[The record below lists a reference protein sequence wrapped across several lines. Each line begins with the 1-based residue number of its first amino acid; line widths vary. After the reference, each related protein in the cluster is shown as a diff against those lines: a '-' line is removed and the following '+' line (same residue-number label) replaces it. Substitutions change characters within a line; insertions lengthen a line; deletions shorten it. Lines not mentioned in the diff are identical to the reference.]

1 MNLMSTLKEK
11 IRKSKFGKN
20 ILIIA
25 GGTAFAQ
32 VLGIVFSPIITRI
45 YPPEQYGVLTAYTA
59 VLGLLVI
66 SASLDYQKAIPIAE
80 DDNKAI
86 NLLVLSLISLF
97 SVVVFVTS
105 LLYLWG
111 DFFLSVLDSEV
122 LSSYKYFIPI
132 GVLFA
137 GLYDIVLQWGFRTR
151 NYKVI
156 TRTKVSQSLTS
167 NLIKIS
173 LGLLNIGPIGLIIGT
188 ITGQSTGITSLSA
201 PLLKKRSSF
210 VSVNLKSLKY
220 VLKRYKK
227 FPLYSAPSNYVYTA
241 SNNLPIILLVSLFDS
256 TITGFFGL
264 AKSITYLPISLI
276 GNSISQ
282 VFYSESA
289 NLGKDNPKEIKR
301 LSVNLM
307 KKIAIIAVIP
317 LLILLF
323 FGPILFSF
331 VFGKEWYEAGIYAR
345 LLSIMVYFHFIITPI
360 GRVLEIFER
369 QREGLALNIVRL
381 VLVACVFL
389 VSKIV
394 GFSSYIT
401 VGLYSI
407 SNAVTYIILLI
418 LVLRILDH
426 EIKRVD
432 NKLGNL

>member
-1 MNLMSTLKEK
+1 MSTLKEK

-32 VLGIVFSPIITRI
+32 VLGIIFSPIITRI

-122 LSSYKYFIPI
+122 LSSFKYLIPI

-137 GLYDIVLQWGFRTR
+137 GLYNIVLQWGFRTR

-156 TRTKVSQSLTS
+156 TRTKVSQSVTS
-167 NLIKIS
+167 NLIKIG

-188 ITGQSTGITSLSA
+188 ITGQSAGITSLSV
-201 PLLKKRSSF
+201 PLLKKRTSF
-210 VSVNLKSLKY
+210 VSVNLKSLKF

-241 SNNLPIILLVSLFDS
+241 SNNLPVILLVSLFDS

-289 NLGKDNPKEIKR
+289 NLGKENPKEIKR
-301 LSVNLM
+301 LAISLM

-317 LLILLF
+317 LLVLLF

-345 LLSIMVYFHFIITPI
+345 LLSIMVYFHFIATPI

-381 VLVACVFL
+381 VLVAGVFL
-389 VSKIV
+389 VSKIMR
-394 GFSSYIT
+394 FSSYIT

-418 LVLRILDH
+418 LVLRVLDH
-426 EIKRVD
+426 EIKKVD
-432 NKLGNL
+432 DKLI

>member
-1 MNLMSTLKEK
+1 LNLISTLKEK

-32 VLGIVFSPIITRI
+32 VLGIIFSPIITRI

-80 DDNKAI
+80 DDSKAI

-97 SVVVFVTS
+97 LVVVIVTS

-122 LSSYKYFIPI
+122 LSSYKYLIPI

-137 GLYDIVLQWGFRTR
+137 GLYNIFLQWGFRTR

-167 NLIKIS
+167 NLIKIG

-188 ITGQSTGITSLSA
+188 ITGQSAGITSLSA

-241 SNNLPIILLVSLFDS
+241 SNNLPVILLVSLFDS

-289 NLGKDNPKEIKR
+289 NLGKENPKEIKR
-301 LSVNLM
+301 LSVSLM

-317 LLILLF
+317 LLVLLF

-381 VLVACVFL
+381 VLVAGVFL
-389 VSKIV
+389 VSKIM

-418 LVLRILDH
+418 LVLRILDD
-426 EIKRVD
+426 EIKKVD
-432 NKLGNL
+432 DKLI

>member
-1 MNLMSTLKEK
+1 MSTLKEK

-32 VLGIVFSPIITRI
+32 VLGIIFSPIITRI

-122 LSSYKYFIPI
+122 LSSFKYLIPI

-137 GLYDIVLQWGFRTR
+137 GLYNIVLQWGFRTR

-156 TRTKVSQSLTS
+156 TRTKVSQSVTS
-167 NLIKIS
+167 NLIKIG

-188 ITGQSTGITSLSA
+188 ITGQSAGITSLSV

-241 SNNLPIILLVSLFDS
+241 SNNLPVILLVSLFDS

-289 NLGKDNPKEIKR
+289 NLGKENPKEIKR
-301 LSVNLM
+301 LAISLM

-317 LLILLF
+317 LLVLLF

-345 LLSIMVYFHFIITPI
+345 LLSIMVYFHFIATPI

-381 VLVACVFL
+381 VLVAGVFL
-389 VSKIV
+389 VSKIMR
-394 GFSSYIT
+394 FSSYIT

-418 LVLRILDH
+418 LVLRVLDH
-426 EIKRVD
+426 EIKKVD
-432 NKLGNL
+432 DKLI

>member
-1 MNLMSTLKEK
+1 MSTLKEK

-32 VLGIVFSPIITRI
+32 VLGIIFSPIITRI

-86 NLLVLSLISLF
+86 NILVLSLISLF
-97 SVVVFVTS
+97 SVVVFVAS

-122 LSSYKYFIPI
+122 LSSFKYLIPI

-137 GLYDIVLQWGFRTR
+137 GLYNIVLQWGFRTR

-156 TRTKVSQSLTS
+156 TRTKVSQSVTS
-167 NLIKIS
+167 NLIKIG

-188 ITGQSTGITSLSA
+188 ITGQSAGITSLSV
-201 PLLKKRSSF
+201 PLLKKRTSF

-241 SNNLPIILLVSLFDS
+241 SNNLPVILLVSLFDS

-289 NLGKDNPKEIKR
+289 NLGKENPKEIKR
-301 LSVNLM
+301 LAISLM

-317 LLILLF
+317 LLVLLF

-345 LLSIMVYFHFIITPI
+345 LLSIMVYFHFIATPI

-381 VLVACVFL
+381 VLVAGVFL
-389 VSKIV
+389 VSKIMR
-394 GFSSYIT
+394 FSSYIT

-418 LVLRILDH
+418 LVLRVLDH
-426 EIKRVD
+426 EIKKVD
-432 NKLGNL
+432 DKLI

>member
-1 MNLMSTLKEK
+1 MSTIKEK

-45 YPPEQYGVLTAYTA
+45 YPPEQYGVLTSYTA

-97 SVVVFVTS
+97 SVVVFLTS

-122 LSSYKYFIPI
+122 LYSYKYLISI

-137 GLYDIVLQWGFRTR
+137 GLYNIVLQWGFRTR

-167 NLIKIS
+167 NLIKIG

-188 ITGQSTGITSLSA
+188 ITGQSAGITSLSV

-210 VSVNLKSLKY
+210 VSVNIKSLKY

-241 SNNLPIILLVSLFDS
+241 SNNLPVILLVSLFDS

-289 NLGKDNPKEIKR
+289 NLGKENPKEIKR
-301 LSVNLM
+301 LSVSLM

-317 LLILLF
+317 LLVLLF

-369 QREGLALNIVRL
+369 QREGLVLNIVRL
-381 VLVACVFL
+381 VSVACVFL
-389 VSKIV
+389 VSKIM

-432 NKLGNL
+432 DRLI

>member
-1 MNLMSTLKEK
+1 MSTLKEK

-122 LSSYKYFIPI
+122 LSSYKYLIPI

-137 GLYDIVLQWGFRTR
+137 GLYNIVLQWGFRTR

-156 TRTKVSQSLTS
+156 TRTIVSQSLTS

-173 LGLLNIGPIGLIIGT
+173 LGLLNVGPIGLIIGT

-345 LLSIMVYFHFIITPI
+345 LLSIKVYFHFIITPI

-432 NKLGNL
+432 NKLI

>member
-1 MNLMSTLKEK
+1 MNLILALKEK
-11 IRKSKFGKN
+11 IKKSKFGKN

-32 VLGIVFSPIITRI
+32 IIGIIFSPIITRI

-86 NLLVLSLISLF
+86 NLIVLSIILLILF
-97 SVVVFVTS
+97 VVFVVI

-111 DFFLSVLDSEV
+111 NPFLSVFDSEV
-122 LSSYKYFIPI
+122 LSSYKFLIPI

-137 GLYDIVLQWGFRTR
+137 GLYNIVLQWGFRTR

-156 TRTKVSQSLTS
+156 TRTKINQSLTS
-167 NLIKIS
+167 NLIKIG
-173 LGLLNIGPIGLIIGT
+173 LGLLNIGPIGLIIGI
-188 ITGQSTGITSLSA
+188 ITGESAGITSLSS
-201 PLLKKRSSF
+201 PLLKKRRSI
-210 VSVNLKSLKY
+210 VSVNLDTIKY

-241 SNNLPIILLVSLFDS
+241 GNNLPVILLVSLFDI
-256 TITGFFGL
+256 TITGLFGL
-264 AKSITYLPISLI
+264 AKSITYLPVSLI
-276 GNSISQ
+276 GNSVSQ

-301 LSVNLM
+301 LAVSLM
-307 KKIAIIAVIP
+307 KKIAIIALIP
-317 LLILLF
+317 LLSLLL

-331 VFGKEWYEAGIYAR
+331 VFGKEWFEAGIYAQ
-345 LLSIMVYFHFIITPI
+345 LLSIMVYFHFVISPI

-369 QREGLALNIVRL
+369 QHVGLVLNIIRLIL
-381 VLVACVFL
+381 VLGVFL
-389 VSKIV
+389 VSKII
-394 GFSSYIT
+394 GFNSYIT
-401 VGLYSI
+401 VGLYSV
-407 SNAVTYIILLI
+407 SNAITYIILLL
-418 LVLRILDH
+418 LVLRVLDFK
-426 EIKRVD
+426 IKELSK
-432 NKLGNL
+432 N

>member
-1 MNLMSTLKEK
+1 MNLISILSKK
-11 IRKSKFGKN
+11 ISKNKFLKN
-20 ILIIA
+20 ILLIA

-32 VLGIVFSPIITRI
+32 VLGIIFSPIITRI

-59 VLGLLVI
+59 VLGLIVI

-80 DDNKAI
+80 DDNKAV
-86 NLLVLSLISLF
+86 NLLVLSLISLI
-97 SVVVFVTS
+97 SVVVFVII

-111 DFFLSVLDSEV
+111 DFFLGILHSEA
-122 LSSYKYFIPI
+122 LFSYKYLIPV

-137 GLYDIVLQWGFRTR
+137 GLYNIVLEWGFRAR
-151 NYKVI
+151 NYNVI
-156 TRTKVSQSLTS
+156 TRTKVSQSITS
-167 NLIKIS
+167 NLIKIG
-173 LGLLNIGPIGLIIGT
+173 LGILNIGPIGLIIGT
-188 ITGQSTGITSLSA
+188 ITGQSAGITSLSI
-201 PLLKKRSSF
+201 PLLKKRSCFGSVSF
-210 VSVNLKSLKY
+210 RSLKY

-241 SNNLPIILLVSLFDS
+241 SNHLPVILLVSLFDS

-289 NLGKDNPKEIKR
+289 HLGNESPKEIKK
-301 LSVNLM
+301 LSVKLM
-307 KKIAIIAVIP
+307 KKIAMVAIIP
-317 LLILLF
+317 LLVLLF
-323 FGPILFSF
+323 FGPVLFSF
-331 VFGKEWYEAGIYAR
+331 VFGKEWYEAGVYAR

-369 QREGLALNIVRL
+369 QREGLVLNIVRL
-381 VLVACVFL
+381 GLVVGVFSI
-389 VSKIV
+389 SKIM
-394 GFSSYIT
+394 GFSSYVT

-418 LVLRILDH
+418 LVLRILDN
-426 EIKRVD
+426 EIKSLD
-432 NKLGNL
+432 DKLI

>member
-1 MNLMSTLKEK
+1 MSTLKEK

>member
-1 MNLMSTLKEK
+1 MSTLKEK

-122 LSSYKYFIPI
+122 LSSYKYLIPI

-137 GLYDIVLQWGFRTR
+137 GLYNIVLQWGFRTR

-173 LGLLNIGPIGLIIGT
+173 LGLLNVGPIGLIIGT

-345 LLSIMVYFHFIITPI
+345 LLSIKVYFHFIITPI

-432 NKLGNL
+432 NKLI

>member
-1 MNLMSTLKEK
+1 MSTLKEK

-32 VLGIVFSPIITRI
+32 VLGIIFSPIITRI

-122 LSSYKYFIPI
+122 LSSYKYLIPI

-137 GLYDIVLQWGFRTR
+137 GLYNIVLQWGFRTR

-167 NLIKIS
+167 NLIKIG

-188 ITGQSTGITSLSA
+188 ITGQSAGITSLSI

-210 VSVNLKSLKY
+210 VTVNFKSLKY

-241 SNNLPIILLVSLFDS
+241 SNNLPVILLVSLFDS

-289 NLGKDNPKEIKR
+289 HLGNENPKEIKR
-301 LSVNLM
+301 LSISLM
-307 KKIAIIAVIP
+307 KKIAIVAAIP
-317 LLILLF
+317 LLVLLF

-331 VFGKEWYEAGIYAR
+331 VFGKEWYDAGIYAR
-345 LLSIMVYFHFIITPI
+345 LLSIMVYFHIIITPI

-389 VSKIV
+389 VSKIM

-432 NKLGNL
+432 DKLI